1 MRFFC
6 IQSCIKTYLISLLF
20 LVSES
25 HLLAQLATVSD
36 TTNVPCHKSLDSYRN
51 SLGNENLKAT
61 RQFFFLFFQ
70 HYLWLT
76 EFVKFTYESWVPTY
90 MWPPYLF
97 KCKWIWWYFIS
108 SILYVSKEGS
118 SFQFTMHDQKIQFS
132 FNNFVPCLLKNV
144 KVKLLLNGAWRSPTL
159 LENVEWNNL
168 PSLQYW
174 NRDLV
179 YSWEDRHGRHFVRWT
194 VRFLYIMVSYYSS
207 DIDAT

>member
-1 MRFFC
+1 MR
-6 IQSCIKTYLISLLF
+6 IW
-20 LVSES
+20 
-25 HLLAQLATVSD
+25 
-36 TTNVPCHKSLDSYRN
+36 
-51 SLGNENLKAT
+51 
-61 RQFFFLFFQ
+61 RQHASFFFLFFQ

-144 KVKLLLNGAWRSPTL
+144 KVKLVLNGAWSSSL
-159 LENVEWNNL
+159 LENVEWRKWNNNGIFVL

-174 NRDLV
+174 N
-179 YSWEDRHGRHFVRWT
+179 WCIPEKT
-194 VRFLYIMVSYYSS
+194 
-207 DIDAT
+207 DIGDILSGGQWDFFI

>member
-1 MRFFC
+1 MYQNIFDFTVVPCQWEPSVASACNCFR
-6 IQSCIKTYLISLLF
+6 YN
-20 LVSES
+20 VS
-25 HLLAQLATVSD
+25 
-36 TTNVPCHKSLDSYRN
+36 CHKSLDSYRN

-61 RQFFFLFFQ
+61 RQFFFPVFPTLFVVDRLCKV
-70 HYLWLT
+70 YLEA
-76 EFVKFTYESWVPTY
+76 EF
-90 MWPPYLF
+90 LHICNHHIC